1 MYFLVPIV
9 GLVIAATVGYLLLE
23 MFVFGPRRWRLR
35 WGTPIPVSAKSAEM
49 GAKRAGVGGQGVGGR
64 FKESRGGNWE
74 NRERDRIPCWACFV
88 IWGGGWCAW
97 WGVTCMCA
105 ES

>member
-49 GAKRAGVGGQGVGGR
+49 GAKRAGVGGQGLDVGLKKAEGETGR
-64 FKESRGGNWE
+64 KEKETESPVGPALLFGVV
-74 NRERDRIPCWACFV
+74 DGAP
-88 IWGGGWCAW
+88 GGG
-97 WGVTCMCA
+97 
-105 ES
+105 